1 MQARVMSVFE
11 SIIAAG
17 TGLGFVVGGLIA
29 AGHGPR
35 TTFYVAG
42 LGILVVLAV
51 AIRFL
56 AGTPWTRGEGAI
68 GPSGLDEAAES
79 DMLKTDDQ
87 VESKNVDE
95 GEPLT
100 HVGGPP
106 VEEEESDGQNPRRA

>member
-1 MQARVMSVFE
+1 V
-11 SIIAAG
+11 
-17 TGLGFVVGGLIA
+17 
-29 AGHGPR
+29 
-35 TTFYVAG
+35 
-42 LGILVVLAV
+42 LVVLAV
-51 AIRFL
+51 AVRSL

-87 VESKNVDE
+87 VESKTVDE